1 MYTKDIYLRA
11 LDRKDIEQ
19 NTLWINSE
27 YVSDIMGY
35 LPVMSITQQFE
46 WWEKLKTDI
55 KRYIFAICL
64 KDGDK
69 YIGNIGLGNINY
81 VSRHA
86 MISIFIADRS
96 NHGKGMGSD
105 AMRLIM
111 VFAFERLNLINISE
125 KCISLQEIF
134 ENWREFQQAAIDNNI
149 DPNTLIRQSKRL
161 ADDENQFTD
170 FNQNEMRVF

>member
-35 LPVMSITQQFE
+35 LPVMPITQQFE

-111 VFAFERLNLINISE
+111 VFAFERLNLN
-125 KCISLQEIF
+125 KVYLQTSSRF
-134 ENWREFQQAAIDNNI
+134 VAAIKMYENLGFKKEGI
-149 DPNTLIRQSKRL
+149 MRQHYYSNGEYEDKILYSILR
-161 ADDENQFTD
+161 DEFA
-170 FNQNEMRVF
+170 